1 MIEQQPR
8 SNGSIHRQRR
18 KGELS
23 PQVKILLAAILAL
36 LIASCASVDFDYPRE
51 PSYAF
56 DDTASTSL
64 GRQVHIA
71 SRNSAKGDSGF
82 LLLRDGTDSLAMRL
96 QLVRRAERSV
106 DVQVYEFKAD
116 RVGGTLIHHLL
127 QAADRGVRVRLLL
140 DDTTTQGY
148 DAGLSGLDSH
158 PNIEVRVFNPFK
170 RGAGGRSLGAMTEI
184 ARLNRRMHNKSFIV
198 DNQVAVM
205 GGRNLSEEYY
215 NASEA
220 ARFSDLDVLA
230 LGSVV
235 TRASAM
241 FDEYW
246 NHQTALP
253 LPAFA
258 DMPDD
263 SASELQ
269 RVRDK
274 FAAAHEG
281 AGETPHAAV
290 VRGREF
296 AFQDL
301 EQSRLSWVPY
311 RLVYDSPDKGM
322 VQRRRFRELRER
334 GVEIT
339 IVTNSLASQDQLL
352 VHTGYAPSRG
362 ELLRMGIRLY
372 EFSPQPLSLIDEDG
386 EGQKQKITLHT
397 KSFIVDRQEIFVGSF
412 NFDPRSAYLN
422 TECGLILE
430 SPDLAGQFAGVVENA
445 LTRRTYELFLAE
457 DGDVHWKYRN
467 EGGEVIL
474 DEEPHTTQAERT
486 KAYLGRMLPIEGHL

>member
-1 MIEQQPR
+1 
-8 SNGSIHRQRR
+8 
-18 KGELS
+18 
-23 PQVKILLAAILAL
+23 
-36 LIASCASVDFDYPRE
+36 
-51 PSYAF
+51 
-56 DDTASTSL
+56 
-64 GRQVHIA
+64 
-71 SRNSAKGDSGF
+71 
-82 LLLRDGTDSLAMRL
+82 
-96 QLVRRAERSV
+96 
-106 DVQVYEFKAD
+106 
-116 RVGGTLIHHLL
+116 
-127 QAADRGVRVRLLL
+127 
-140 DDTTTQGY
+140 
-148 DAGLSGLDSH
+148 
-158 PNIEVRVFNPFK
+158 
-170 RGAGGRSLGAMTEI
+170 
-184 ARLNRRMHNKSFIV
+184 
-198 DNQVAVM
+198 
-205 GGRNLSEEYY
+205 
-215 NASEA
+215 
-220 ARFSDLDVLA
+220 
-230 LGSVV
+230 
-235 TRASAM
+235 
-241 FDEYW
+241 
-246 NHQTALP
+246 
-253 LPAFA
+253 
-258 DMPDD
+258 
-263 SASELQ
+263 
-269 RVRDK
+269 
-274 FAAAHEG
+274 
-281 AGETPHAAV
+281 

-322 VQRRRFRELRER
+322 VQRKDTADTIREALIDVLESAQRELIIVTPYFVPRESGIRRFRELRER